1 MKAARVP
8 RMLALAASL
17 ALLATPSARV
27 EAGATLT
34 APVFTS
40 TVSRVAR
47 GSVADARSSA
57 DRAVYIGCQLRTLSS
72 GPEVSCKA
80 RRSSLVAGVSCT
92 LTPANDQ
99 NRFGS
104 FVIALTAMSS
114 SAHIEF
120 TWDASGRC
128 RTLKVSNDSRY
139 APKRP

>member
-1 MKAARVP
+1 MKARFHGV
-8 RMLALAASL
+8 LALASL
-17 ALLATPSARV
+17 ALLATPGAPAR
-27 EAGATLT
+27 AGATLS

-47 GSVADARSSA
+47 GSIADARSSA
-57 DRAVYIGCQLRTLSS
+57 DRAVYIGCQLRTSTTGS
-72 GPEVSCKA
+72 EVSCRA
-80 RRSSLVAGVSCT
+80 RRSSLVSAVSCT
-92 LTPANDQ
+92 LTPADDQ

-104 FVIALTAMSS
+104 FLIALTAMSS

-128 RTLKVSNDSRY
+128 RTLKISNDSRY